1 MVLLSCK
8 KVNQKIEGKER
19 IASPVAAHSTFTLA
33 VSLEPDRHQFK
44 FLLFHLLAL
53 SFERSY
59 LSSLR
64 WGHLFL
70 YRVVAKIKSDNVK
83 KQLAQNRKQ

>member
-8 KVNQKIEGKER
+8 KVNQKIEGKES
-19 IASPVAAHSTFTLA
+19 IASPVAAHSTYTHA
-33 VSLEPDRHQFK
+33 VSLEPDRHQVK
-44 FLLFHLLAL
+44 FLFHLLAL

-59 LSSLR
+59 SLSLS
-64 WGHLFL
+64 WGHLLL